1 MDMCA
6 GKCEYGRRTQ
16 TVMMWHQLIA
26 FAFSLCIYL
35 DKSNYLRNR
44 ITYRWTIIHPATH
57 FYSWWFRIT
66 YMIEYVC
73 TMCDGRPKNIYK
85 KKKNDHKKPAPKK
98 FDWGH
103 TSCSIR
109 HWIVFSFISALK
121 SVNEK
126 RKLHRVFFCRC
137 SFDSNSMCPS
147 STNDS
152 SRNHQFTSAR
162 ELATYA
168 PAAYVCGVF
177 SRY

>member
-85 KKKNDHKKPAPKK
+85 KKKRSQETSTKKIRLRSYFLLDSPLDCFFVYFGSQIGQRKEKITSRFFLSLFIRFK
-98 FDWGH
+98 FN
-103 TSCSIR
+103 
-109 HWIVFSFISALK
+109 VSFVDK
-121 SVNEK
+121 W
-126 RKLHRVFFCRC
+126 F
-137 SFDSNSMCPS
+137 
-147 STNDS
+147 
-152 SRNHQFTSAR
+152 
-162 ELATYA
+162 
-168 PAAYVCGVF
+168 
-177 SRY
+177 